1 MTTDLRVDQAG
12 LAEDP
17 AEIRK
22 NFFWGG
28 QSNRRRCPAEDH
40 RSQYPVTQYSDCQRS
55 SRLRTPA
62 HTLRGGLE
70 MPQPVGISPAQPCT
84 RPGVLYTPRR
94 PCKKKDVLGS
104 FRLASAT
111 LSTNPF
117 ETGES
122 FPPERPLLPY
132 SYLPLSSLEAFKG
145 VEIKGSSDYR
155 CDISQMLSRSSHW
168 DGTTDLLD
176 AFFIP
181 DVVLQPSAVCDL
193 GHNGFIL
200 AGTPNGRFSAEHIPD
215 LQGDPLEGRLF
226 FCRFDERRIAREW
239 YWRAATIDELTAKV
253 GHFEKWVRFADNLE

>member
-1 MTTDLRVDQAG
+1 LGLLSVTTDLRVDQAG

-28 QSNRRRCPAEDH
+28 QSHRRRCPAEDH
-40 RSQYPVTQYSDCQRS
+40 HSQYPVTQYSDCQRS

-111 LSTNPF
+111 LSTNR
-117 ETGES
+117 TVTYHLAVWKRS
-122 FPPERPLLPY
+122 
-132 SYLPLSSLEAFKG
+132 
-145 VEIKGSSDYR
+145 KGSK
-155 CDISQMLSRSSHW
+155 SR
-168 DGTTDLLD
+168 
-176 AFFIP
+176 
-181 DVVLQPSAVCDL
+181 
-193 GHNGFIL
+193 
-200 AGTPNGRFSAEHIPD
+200 
-215 LQGDPLEGRLF
+215 DP
-226 FCRFDERRIAREW
+226 
-239 YWRAATIDELTAKV
+239 ATIDAIFPKCCLDHHTGMAQRICWTLFSYRMWCCNPLLFATWDTMGLFLPGHQKAAFLRSISRGCRMIHWKASCFSVALMNEESLVNGTGVLRQLTS
-253 GHFEKWVRFADNLE
+253 